1 MEFANKIK
9 AIQSSTLFKDLSENQ
24 IKLLAEM
31 VYEQTIPSNTVF
43 IEQGDIP
50 NAAYFIV
57 EGGIKI
63 YTITENGDMVTF
75 SVLGPNEVVG
85 EMSIIDE
92 EPRSAYAETI
102 KNSRVLILTKA
113 DFNKI
118 LKDYPLVTISLL
130 RTLSKR
136 LRETNQHIEDILSKN
151 LAERTWKV
159 LESLS
164 KYFPN
169 KNIKL
174 SQEELAN
181 IIGATRAR
189 VTEVLNDL
197 QKEGKITLSHK
208 QIQVI

>member
-164 KYFPN
+164 KYFSN

-197 QKEGKITLSHK
+197 QKKGKITLSHK